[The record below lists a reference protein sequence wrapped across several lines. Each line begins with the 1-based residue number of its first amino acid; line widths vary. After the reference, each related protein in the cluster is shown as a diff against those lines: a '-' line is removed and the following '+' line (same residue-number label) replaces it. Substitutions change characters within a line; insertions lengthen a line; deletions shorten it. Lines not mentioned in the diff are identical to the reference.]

1 MAMSRA
7 AQLEAENTE
16 LRSII
21 SGTADAGAEVA
32 RLQSLVASLEAAAR
46 LMTPRASPT
55 GPSPRSRPIIYQP
68 SRTAEPPPPSP
79 NFSAPAA
86 PIVAAAPAAPVPLAA
101 VLGGGRDMCMCP
113 PSTRAY
119 YRSQPPRCVDCGG
132 IVDPDVTASPTVKE
146 LVEWM
151 QDYVNEM
158 E

>member
-1 MAMSRA
+1 MSRA
-7 AQLEAENTE
+7 AQLEAENAE

-55 GPSPRSRPIIYQP
+55 GRSPRSRPIIYQP

-79 NFSAPAA
+79 NFSAPA
-86 PIVAAAPAAPVPLAA
+86 PAAAPATAPAA
-101 VLGGGRDMCMCP
+101 PATVGSGERVMCMCP

-119 YRSQPPRCVDCGG
+119 YRSQPPRCVDCNG
-132 IVDPDVTASPTVKE
+132 IVDASPTVEE
-146 LVEWM
+146 LTNWM
-151 QDYVNEM
+151 QDFVDEM
-158 E
+158 SD